1 MKKIICIA
9 VVLITFTTIVSAQ
22 NQKKMTLDTTPNNSI
37 ATATFAGG
45 CFWCTE
51 AIFQELDGVK
61 SVVSGFTGG
70 TVKNPAYREV
80 VTGRTGHAEAIRIT
94 YDPNKISYKELL
106 AVFFSTHNPTTLNRQ
121 GYDEGTQYR
130 SAIFYHNESQK
141 KEAELEIASLT
152 AAKVFDSKIVTEVK
166 PFTVF
171 YLAEDYHQDYY
182 SNNKSQPYCQNVIN
196 PKLQKF
202 LKKYHS
208 KIKV

>member
-1 MKKIICIA
+1 MASIIVI
-9 VVLITFTTIVSAQ
+9 LIVSLINIHAQ
-22 NQKKMTLDTTPNNSI
+22 NSKKMTLNTTYNNSI

-141 KEAELEIASLT
+141 KEAELEIATLT
-152 AAKVFDSKIVTEVK
+152 AAKVFDSEIVTEVK
-166 PFTVF
+166 PFNVF

>member
-1 MKKIICIA
+1 LNKIASII
-9 VVLITFTTIVSAQ
+9 VILIVSLINIHAQ
-22 NQKKMTLDTTPNNSI
+22 NSKKMTLNTTYNNSI

-51 AIFQELDGVK
+51 AIFHELDGVK

-141 KEAELEIASLT
+141 KEAELEIATLT
-152 AAKVFDSKIVTEVK
+152 AAKVFDSEIVTEVK
-166 PFTVF
+166 PFNVF

>member
-1 MKKIICIA
+1 LNKIASII
-9 VVLITFTTIVSAQ
+9 VILIVSLINIHAQ
-22 NQKKMTLDTTPNNSI
+22 NSKKMTLNTTYNNSI

-141 KEAELEIASLT
+141 KEAELEIATLT
-152 AAKVFDSKIVTEVK
+152 AAKVFDSEIVTEVK
-166 PFTVF
+166 PFNVF

>member
-1 MKKIICIA
+1 
-9 VVLITFTTIVSAQ
+9 
-22 NQKKMTLDTTPNNSI
+22 MTQDTTHNNSI

-106 AVFFSTHNPTTLNRQ
+106 EVFFSTHNPTTLNRQ

-141 KEAELEIASLT
+141 KEAELEIATLT
-152 AAKVFDSKIVTEVK
+152 AAKVFDSEIVTEVK
-166 PFTVF
+166 PFNVF

>member
-1 MKKIICIA
+1 
-9 VVLITFTTIVSAQ
+9 
-22 NQKKMTLDTTPNNSI
+22 MTLNTTYNNSI

-141 KEAELEIASLT
+141 
-152 AAKVFDSKIVTEVK
+152 
-166 PFTVF
+166 
-171 YLAEDYHQDYY
+171 
-182 SNNKSQPYCQNVIN
+182 
-196 PKLQKF
+196 
-202 LKKYHS
+202 
-208 KIKV
+208 